1 MTLLEVLLEKLSNIN
16 VAVKVNDEVIV
27 VAPSDYYKVRNCN
40 IVECCKYDKN
50 GVSKV
55 TLYLD
60 SNDYAIAT
68 NDDKPQLDL
77 PKIENYYIDEY
88 NEGVIL

>member
-16 VAVKVNDEVIV
+16 VAVKVNDKVIV
-27 VAPSDYYKVRNCN
+27 VAPSDYYKVRKCN
-40 IVECCKYDKN
+40 IVECCKYNKN
-50 GVSKV
+50 SISKV

-68 NDDKPQLDL
+68 NDDKPQFDL
-77 PKIENYYIDEY
+77 PILENYYIDEY
-88 NEGVIL
+88 YGRL